1 MNAEYV
7 EQQLNK
13 ASLTSREK
21 CLLDLSF
28 GGEMTDEAF
37 HTLLDGL
44 DLDSENQNY
53 LLMLSSLGFAKG
65 WERFPPEMVPR
76 LKGVHRY
83 HQAHISMGLPW
94 LVQQIR
100 ALTDEGIPVML
111 LKGIAM
117 RAYYAPSRPRLMWDY
132 DIAVPQ
138 ESFDRALKL
147 LLANGNA
154 QGLCTPH
161 SVAVKGSRD
170 EIDLHRW
177 IFKGFSGKTCG
188 IWERAKPFH
197 FYGADVFVPEA
208 EDMFFHL
215 LDTQAHNFIRQE
227 SLERRMQWLCDCRCV
242 WEAAGGLEL
251 DILARYAEAIH
262 AESRVRMTLRIF
274 MQCFPGLID
283 QEELDRVF
291 PKTEEYKRMLK
302 NILDNG
308 EKFKKMVDR
317 YRSYGYTEQSAMTP
331 IHILR
336 GLRFDILEYHYLRP
350 ELQWTDSK
358 MSFFRFM
365 QIAHSVDSFSDL
377 AKGYLSRV
385 RLFAK
390 REGEG

>member
-7 EQQLNK
+7 ERQLDK
-13 ASLTSREK
+13 ASLTAREK

-37 HTLLDGL
+37 HTVTDGL
-44 DLDSENQNY
+44 DLDTENQNY
-53 LLMLSSLGFAKG
+53 LLMLSALGFAKG
-65 WERFPPEMVPR
+65 WGLFPPEMVPR
-76 LKGVHRY
+76 LKGLHRY
-83 HQAHISMGLPW
+83 HQAHISMGIPW
-94 LVQQIR
+94 LVGQIC

-117 RAYYAPSRPRLMWDY
+117 RAYYAPGRPRLMWDY
-132 DIAVPQ
+132 DIAVPR
-138 ESFDRALKL
+138 EKFDRALEL

-154 QGLCTPH
+154 LGLRTPH
-161 SVAVKGSRD
+161 SAAVKGSRD

-177 IFKGFSGKTCG
+177 IFKGFSGQTRG
-188 IWERAKPFH
+188 IWARAKPFR

-251 DILARYAEAIH
+251 NILARRAGEIH
-262 AESRVRMTLRIF
+262 AESRVRMTLCLF

-283 QEELDRVF
+283 QEEFDRFF
-291 PKTEEYKRMLK
+291 PETEEYRKMLK
-302 NILDNG
+302 NMLDNG
-308 EKFKKMVDR
+308 EKFKKTVDR

-331 IHILR
+331 IHIWR
-336 GLRFDILEYHYLRP
+336 GLRFDILQYRYLKP

-365 QIAHSVDSFSDL
+365 RIAHSVGSFSDL
-377 AKGYLSRV
+377 RKDYLSRIH
-385 RLFAK
+385 LFAK
-390 REGEG
+390 REGED